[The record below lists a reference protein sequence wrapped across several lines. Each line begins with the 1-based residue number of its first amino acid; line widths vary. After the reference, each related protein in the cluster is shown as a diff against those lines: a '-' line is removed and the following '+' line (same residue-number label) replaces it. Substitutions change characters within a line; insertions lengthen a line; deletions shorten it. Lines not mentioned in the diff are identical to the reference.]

1 MYIFSEVSIEDE
13 LGLKLQQLVED
24 EAGEFP
30 DFSSFSHE
38 FFFAPTMVLVLR
50 YFPKYRTKN
59 EVRLKSHPSSH

>member
-1 MYIFSEVSIEDE
+1 MYIFSKVSIEDE

-38 FFFAPTMVLVLR
+38 IFLLQRWF
-50 YFPKYRTKN
+50 
-59 EVRLKSHPSSH
+59 